1 MLIGLGDVDS
11 ENHYA
16 CLGAEYIYEI
26 LYLLL
31 SFAVNLKLFFKKVLK
46 KKKKEKK
53 AGIIVAKRTGSG
65 AKSLYSLYLP
75 IWKPW
80 PVI

>member
-1 MLIGLGDVDS
+1 MIGLGDVDS
-11 ENHYA
+11 GNHYA

-46 KKKKEKK
+46 KKKKRKK
-53 AGIIVAKRTGSG
+53 RLV
-65 AKSLYSLYLP
+65 SL
-75 IWKPW
+75 
-80 PVI
+80 